1 VLVKDYKEDLFH
13 HYIQSLGRDEIIRL
27 LIGEGDP
34 TLVDDPGE
42 GIVVRLLIP
51 AGVVILGVCHLVLAQ
66 VSGHQQMV
74 LRSSLGYFVLHKEVL
89 IFMQSELFLDWLRIK
104 LESIFPSLYSVSWS
118 K

>member
-1 VLVKDYKEDLFH
+1 MVKDYKEDLFH

-51 AGVVILGVCHLVLAQ
+51 AGVV
-66 VSGHQQMV
+66 SGHQQMV
-74 LRSSLGYFVLHKEVL
+74 LRSSLGYFVLHKIVL
-89 IFMQSELFLDWLRIK
+89 IFMQRELFLDWLRI
-104 LESIFPSLYSVSWS
+104 
-118 K
+118 